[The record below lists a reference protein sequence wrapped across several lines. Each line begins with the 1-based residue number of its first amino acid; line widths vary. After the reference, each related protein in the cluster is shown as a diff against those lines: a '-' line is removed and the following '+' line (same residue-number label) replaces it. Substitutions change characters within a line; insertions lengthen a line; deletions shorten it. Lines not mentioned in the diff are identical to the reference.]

1 MRVKVIAIPC
11 NLNAS
16 KLLKKLIVLN
26 MITEKHLLREL
37 SSDFLSWKSNNDQTD
52 NAFCWNDRNQFTTN
66 LITKTYT
73 WLSTK
78 HRYTIF
84 LYKLLGREKW

>member
-37 SSDFLSWKSNNDQTD
+37 SSDFLS
-52 NAFCWNDRNQFTTN
+52 
-66 LITKTYT
+66 
-73 WLSTK
+73 
-78 HRYTIF
+78 
-84 LYKLLGREKW
+84 

>member
-37 SSDFLSWKSNNDQTD
+37 SSDFFFLEKVTMTKLIMPSVEMTVI
-52 NAFCWNDRNQFTTN
+52 N
-66 LITKTYT
+66 LPRI
-73 WLSTK
+73 L
-78 HRYTIF
+78 
-84 LYKLLGREKW
+84 